1 MHKWNNSC
9 GYNEKR
15 EISFNSEWH
24 EIILAKRIQNL
35 ASPLLQNSLTP
46 WARKVVLCDPSC
58 FTDGKIFACL
68 QKKWTGNQP
77 RKGDICSPVAWE
89 VWKLYVFKIW
99 EIHLAHGVAAQS
111 SSRLCVWVSPYSPFF
126 PITSSAAAYG
136 KNLLIDRPFKHDIFR
151 ISYVVM
157 AVSHIKSLVCHFE
170 NIIL

>member
-24 EIILAKRIQNL
+24 EIILARRIQNL

-77 RKGDICSPVAWE
+77 RKGDICLPVAWE
-89 VWKLYVFKIW
+89 VWKLYVLKYEKYILLMVSLFSLRAGSVFGFRLTAPFSLLRHRQPLMGKIF
-99 EIHLAHGVAAQS
+99 S
-111 SSRLCVWVSPYSPFF
+111 SIGHSNMIYFVYHMW
-126 PITSSAAAYG
+126 
-136 KNLLIDRPFKHDIFR
+136 
-151 ISYVVM
+151 
-157 AVSHIKSLVCHFE
+157 
-170 NIIL
+170 

>member
-24 EIILAKRIQNL
+24 EIILVRKIQNL
-35 ASPLLQNSLTP
+35 AGPLLQNSLTP

-89 VWKLYVFKIW
+89 VWKLYVLKYEKYILLMVSLFSLRAGSVVGFRLTAPFSLLRHRQPLMGKIF
-99 EIHLAHGVAAQS
+99 S
-111 SSRLCVWVSPYSPFF
+111 SIGHSNMIYFVYHMW
-126 PITSSAAAYG
+126 
-136 KNLLIDRPFKHDIFR
+136 
-151 ISYVVM
+151 
-157 AVSHIKSLVCHFE
+157 
-170 NIIL
+170 